1 LSFKVL
7 VVPEDSTN
15 NGYILGPLI
24 EKMLA
29 KCSKPKAQVD
39 VLDDPRVMGF
49 EHAKKLL
56 RAQLLEQ
63 YRFMDLVLFLPDA
76 DGKGE
81 IRTSELRA
89 LEDEANRQRVR
100 LLCCAA
106 QQEVEVWLM
115 AGHRHLLG
123 RPWQEIRSDSSV
135 KENVF
140 ERFLATHGNLRAS
153 GGGRERLMLE
163 TLKGYD
169 ALLQLCPELAELEQR
184 IRQILA

>member
-15 NGYILGPLI
+15 NGYILGPLV

-29 KCSKPKAQVD
+29 KCGKPRAQVE
-39 VLDDPRVMGF
+39 VLGDPRVMGY

-56 RAQLLEQ
+56 KNQILEQ
-63 YRFMDLVLFLPDA
+63 YRFTDLILFLPDA

-81 IRTSELRA
+81 SRSAELLA
-89 LEDEANRQRVR
+89 LEDEAGRQRVR

-115 AGHRHLLG
+115 AGHRRLLG
-123 RPWQEIRSDSSV
+123 RPWPEIRNDASI
-135 KENVF
+135 KEAVF
-140 ERFLATHGNLRAS
+140 ERFLAVYGNLRAS
-153 GGGRERLMLE
+153 GDGRESLMLE

-169 ALLQLCPELAELEQR
+169 ALLQLCPELEDLERR
-184 IRQILA
+184 IREILA

>member
-1 LSFKVL
+1 MSFKVL

-15 NGYILGPLI
+15 NGYILGPLV

-29 KCSKPKAQVD
+29 KCGKPKAQIE
-39 VLDDPRVMGF
+39 VLGDPRVMGYD
-49 EHAKKLL
+49 HATKLL
-56 RAQLLEQ
+56 KNQILEQ
-63 YRFMDLVLFLPDA
+63 YRFMDLILFLPDA

-81 IRTSELRA
+81 TRGAELRA
-89 LEDEANRQRVR
+89 LEDEASRQRVR

-123 RPWQEIRSDSSV
+123 RPWPEIQSDASI
-135 KENVF
+135 KETMF

-153 GGGRERLMLE
+153 GEGRERLMQE
-163 TLKGYD
+163 TLRGYD
-169 ALLQLCPELAELEQR
+169 ALLKLCPELADLERR
-184 IRQILA
+184 IREILA